1 MSRRNRLRA
10 PTTEERR
17 KGLPTSK
24 ADALKAGLTRFIP
37 KDGEERIIRNHGSR
51 SKPNGT
57 VVRASNRK
65 ATRGGGSD
73 GSRARA
79 ENVSTPPGTNR
90 NAFGAAMT
98 AARQQGMDGDHI
110 NDVARTGRGY
120 KGKAMRRRLKMMGRF
135 ASVGTATGNHP
146 FNVQPLSVDDNQRVK
161 PGDQRALDN
170 KLKEMN
176 QRNPP
181 RRQPK
186 PGRITGPKAISSS
199 IPIPR
204 SWTPTAVQDHVDF
217 GLPHKPPSQSA
228 AFARAVQMIN
238 NAQPT
243 HFHHP
248 GSIPIYIP

>member
-1 MSRRNRLRA
+1 MSNRKRLRA

-24 ADALKAGLTRFIP
+24 ADAIKAGLTRFIP
-37 KDGEERIIRNHGSR
+37 EDGVERTIRNYGSR
-51 SKPNGT
+51 GAPNGR
-57 VVRASNRK
+57 VARSDVRK

-79 ENVSTPPGTNR
+79 ERVSTPPGTNR

-135 ASVGTATGNHP
+135 ASVGSATGNHP

-161 PGDQRALDN
+161 PADQQALDN
-170 KLKEMN
+170 KLKELN
-176 QRNPP
+176 QRPRPP
-181 RRQPK
+181 RRPK
-186 PGRITGPKAISSS
+186 PRSITGPKAISNSVA
-199 IPIPR
+199 IPR
-204 SWTPTAVQDHVDF
+204 SWTPPAVQDHVNF
-217 GLPHKPPSQSA
+217 GLPHKPPSQSS
-228 AFARAVQMIN
+228 AFSRAVQMIN

-243 HFHHP
+243 HFQHP
-248 GSIPIYIP
+248 GSMSIYIP

>member
-1 MSRRNRLRA
+1 MARSNRLRA
-10 PTTEERR
+10 PTAEERR
-17 KGLPTSK
+17 NGLPTSK

-37 KDGEERIIRNHGSR
+37 EDGEERIIRNHGSR

-65 ATRGGGSD
+65 ATRGGGSN
-73 GSRARA
+73 GSRTRA
-79 ENVSTPPGTNR
+79 ENVTTPPGTNR
-90 NAFGAAMT
+90 LAFGAAMA

-110 NDVARTGRGY
+110 NDVARQARGMRGRPLRG
-120 KGKAMRRRLKMMGRF
+120 RLKMMARF
-135 ASVGTATGNHP
+135 ASVGSATGNHP
-146 FNVQPLSVDDNQRVK
+146 YNIQPLTPDQNQRIK
-161 PGDQRALDN
+161 PEDQRNLDN

-176 QRNPP
+176 QRPRPP
-181 RRQPK
+181 RRPK
-186 PGRITGPKAISSS
+186 PGSITGPKAISNS
-199 IPIPR
+199 IQIPR

>member
-37 KDGEERIIRNHGSR
+37 EDGEERVIRNYGSR
-51 SKPNGT
+51 RFPSGNVAK
-57 VVRASNRK
+57 ASNRK

-90 NAFGAAMT
+90 LAFGAAMT

-110 NDVARTGRGY
+110 NDVARSGRGY

-146 FNVQPLSVDDNQRVK
+146 YNIQPLTPDQNQRIK
-161 PGDQRALDN
+161 PADQRNLDN

-176 QRNPP
+176 QRPRPP
-181 RRQPK
+181 RRPK
-186 PGRITGPKAISSS
+186 PGSITGPKAISSS
-199 IPIPR
+199 ISIPR
-204 SWTPTAVQDHVDF
+204 GYIPTAVQDHVDF

-243 HFHHP
+243 HFQHP
-248 GSIPIYIP
+248 GSMSIYIP